1 MKHMGQPVIS
11 HLKIVLLLDLYL
23 ERYSALMLI
32 WISLWKKLVWEQLVL
47 NEKCPQSKIQYTF
60 DVFFAL
66 QKHTALI
73 SIWFFFLTG
82 MSAVC
87 FWRKM
92 SKIKINYI
100 IDFFFYAL
108 FLICFSKTQESHAYL
123 VFFVVEKN
131 RHESV
136 VFLMKNVK
144 NKKFT

>member
-1 MKHMGQPVIS
+1 MYFYLIYIS
-11 HLKIVLLLDLYL
+11 KNTALWCSFEFLY
-23 ERYSALMLI
+23 EKNWYES
-32 WISLWKKLVWEQLVL
+32 SLFWTKNVRNQKYNIL
-47 NEKCPQSKIQYTF
+47 STF
-60 DVFFAL
+60 FFAL

-131 RHESV
+131 RHKSV